1 MKSKK
6 KRSTRKKKKKSNLQG
21 SFATSLFI
29 IGHMDAY
36 TLKLGMAVEFRAPEK
51 TGAVLVKENISALSN
66 PSSFC

>member
-1 MKSKK
+1 
-6 KRSTRKKKKKSNLQG
+6 
-21 SFATSLFI
+21 
-29 IGHMDAY
+29 MDAY